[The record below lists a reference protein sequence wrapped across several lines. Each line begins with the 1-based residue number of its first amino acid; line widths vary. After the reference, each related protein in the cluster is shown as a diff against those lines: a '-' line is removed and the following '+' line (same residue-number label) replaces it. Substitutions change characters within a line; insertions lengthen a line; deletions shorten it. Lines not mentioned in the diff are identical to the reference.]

1 MVKVVVQENNVER
14 ALRKLKT
21 KSLRE
26 GLAFEVRKRQHYT
39 KPNVKRV
46 QQKKEQIR
54 KEKKRQRIQLQVWGF

>member
-1 MVKVVVQENNVER
+1 MVKVLVQENNVER

-26 GLAFEVRKRQHYT
+26 GLVFEVRKRQRYT